1 MSFVSQHRDAR
12 FLLITGTELPAG
24 ISQTQS
30 TLRSPSKNAEVFNLF
45 ISPHIEEKLTILSY
59 GNFLVVVRTNLH
71 GNFNR
76 NLLGEELGPLSS
88 KELESLER
96 QLDASLKQIRSTRVP
111 WHLFFFS
118 YHPIMNYK

>member
-45 ISPHIEEKLTILSY
+45 ISPHTEKLTILSC

-118 YHPIMNYK
+118 LTIL